1 MGTEA
6 IWIPLVLA
14 AAGGTASAVNAR
26 NVAKKNEQ
34 IQARGIA
41 AQARRQEQADARIS
55 DEIRA
60 QNASTPEEERAEA
73 LGQFTDTLRNAKASA
88 EGGGDVPMGSD
99 RYQTESVDAKADIQ
113 DYGGK
118 LADIVSRINAPLR
131 QRENE
136 AQSRNRT
143 ASDVAG
149 IARNAEGDAWLTQ
162 LMASSVTPN
171 TGLSI
176 AAPLLQGAAS
186 ATAGGM
192 GPGPASSASLAQGQR
207 AGMQSV
213 MQGIRGAR
221 RVPIVI

>member
-26 NVAKKNEQ
+26 NMAKKQEGIAN
-34 IQARGIA
+34 RGIA
-41 AQARRQEQADARIS
+41 AQGRRQRAADERIGT
-55 DEIRA
+55 EV
-60 QNASTPEEERAEA
+60 ASLANSSPEAERAAA
-73 LGQFTDTLRNAKASA
+73 LDDFTSALRSSKSAASGA
-88 EGGGDVPMGSD
+88 TDVPMGSD
-99 RYQTESVDAKADIQ
+99 RYQTEDAGAKADIQ
-113 DYGGK
+113 NYGGQ
-118 LADIVSRINAPLR
+118 LADIMSRINAPVR
-131 QRENE
+131 QRERE
-136 AQSRNRT
+136 ATSRGRT

-149 IARNAEGDAWLTQ
+149 ISRNAEGDAWLTQ
-162 LMASSVTPN
+162 LMQQSVTPN
-171 TGLSI
+171 TALSI

-192 GPGPASSASLAQGQR
+192 GGGMASSQSLAQGQR
-207 AGMQSV
+207 AGMESV